1 VEATPLYE
9 EKPMVEIIEK
19 MPPQAIEAEMA
30 VLGSMLIE
38 EEVVE
43 KVINLLSEKS
53 FYKEAHQQIYRAL
66 CQLYEKNRAVDLV
79 TLTEELKREKILS
92 DIGGVAYLNSL
103 INSVTTTANV
113 EDYAA
118 IVREKVILRELI
130 KVSTN
135 IIAECYREPE
145 DAKLLL
151 DRAEQQIFSIAQRR
165 KTQQLI
171 EIKTYLHSVLDKA
184 ESLYQGKGLITGIP
198 TGYVKFDTLT
208 AGLHPSNLIIIA
220 ARPSMGKTSLC
231 LNIAENIALK
241 EKIPVAIFSLEMSVE
256 EILLRLLCSNASVNI
271 SDLRRGYTA
280 VKKTFRAL
288 TDAASRLSEAPI
300 YLSES
305 PNFTVDDI
313 RTEARRLVAEKGQIL
328 LIIDYLQLLAGFS
341 SRYESRQ
348 QEISDISRSLKNL
361 SRDLKI
367 PVIAV
372 SQLSR
377 RPEEKERAG
386 RPRLSD
392 LRESGAL
399 EQDADVVAFIYQEQ
413 VNKPEDKELE
423 GRVKKIL
430 VAKQRNG
437 PTGEFELTFLKEYTR
452 FENLIET

>member
-1 VEATPLYE
+1 
-9 EKPMVEIIEK
+9 MVEIIEK

-38 EEVVE
+38 EEAVE
-43 KVINLLSEKS
+43 KTINLLSEKS
-53 FYKEAHQQIYRAL
+53 FYKEIHQQIYRAL
-66 CQLYEKNRAVDLV
+66 SQIYEKDRAVDLV

-92 DIGGVAYLNSL
+92 DIGGVSYLNSL
-103 INSVTTTANV
+103 INSVTTTANI
-113 EDYAA
+113 EDYVA
-118 IVREKVILRELI
+118 IVREKAILRELI

-145 DAKLLL
+145 DAKILL
-151 DRAEQQIFSIAQRR
+151 DRAEQQIFSIAQR
-165 KTQQLI
+165 KNTQQLV

-198 TGYVKFDTLT
+198 TGYTEFDNLT

-220 ARPSMGKTSLC
+220 ARPSMGKTSIC

-256 EILLRLLCSNASVNI
+256 EILIRLLCSNANVNI
-271 SDLRRGYTA
+271 TDLRRGYTG
-280 VKKTFRAL
+280 VKKTFRDL
-288 TDAASRLSEAPI
+288 TDAASRFSEAPI

-305 PNFTVDDI
+305 PNFTINDI
-313 RTEARRLVAEKGQIL
+313 RTEVRRLVAEKGPIV
-328 LIIDYLQLLAGFS
+328 LIIDYLQLLAGFSS

-399 EQDADVVAFIYQEQ
+399 EQDADVVAFIYREAD
-413 VNKPEDKELE
+413 KSEDKDS
-423 GRVKKIL
+423 RTVKINL
-430 VAKQRNG
+430 AKQRNG
-437 PTGEFELTFLKEYTR
+437 PTGEFELVFRQEYTR
-452 FENLIET
+452 FENLAK

>member
-1 VEATPLYE
+1 
-9 EKPMVEIIEK
+9 MVEVIEK

-38 EEVVE
+38 QEAIE
-43 KVINLLSEKS
+43 KVINFLSEKS
-53 FYKEAHQQIYRAL
+53 FYKEAHQQIYSAL

-79 TLTEELKREKILS
+79 TLAEELKREKILS
-92 DIGGVAYLNSL
+92 DVGGVAYLNSL

-113 EDYAA
+113 EDYVR
-118 IVREKVILRELI
+118 IVQEKAILRELI

-135 IIAECYREPE
+135 IIAECYRGSEE
-145 DAKLLL
+145 AKLLL
-151 DRAEQQIFSIAQRR
+151 DRAEQAIFSVANRR
-165 KTQQLI
+165 TGQHLV
-171 EIKTYLHSVLDKA
+171 EIKTQLHPLLDKA
-184 ESLYQGKGLITGIP
+184 ELLYQGKGLITGTP
-198 TGYVKFDTLT
+198 TGFTEFDTLT

-220 ARPSMGKTSLC
+220 ARPSIGKTSFC
-231 LNIAENIALK
+231 LNIAENVALK
-241 EKIPVAIFSLEMSVE
+241 EKVPVAIFSLEMSVE
-256 EILLRLLCSNASVNI
+256 EILLRLLCANASVDI

-280 VKKTFRAL
+280 VKKTFRTL
-288 TDAASRLSEAPI
+288 TDAASRFSEAPI

-305 PNFTVDDI
+305 PNFTINDI
-313 RTEARRLVAEKGQIL
+313 RSEARRLVAERGPIL
-328 LIIDYLQLLAGFS
+328 LIIDYIQLLAGSS

-348 QEISDISRSLKNL
+348 QEISDISRALKNL

-399 EQDADVVAFIYQEQ
+399 EQDADVVAFIYREE
-413 VNKPEDKELE
+413 VYKPEDKDLQ
-423 GRVKKIL
+423 GKAKIII
-430 VAKQRNG
+430 AKQRNG
-437 PTGEFELTFLKEYTR
+437 PIGEFELAFLKEYTR
-452 FENLIET
+452 FENLTK